1 MNNADSPTP
10 ANEPEQPNAQPL
22 PPATETTDSK
32 PRSLELGQI
41 VATANAVSQLP
52 NSAILIA
59 IGRHCSG
66 DWGDVCEEDRKA
78 NEFAFLNGE
87 RILSV
92 YHTGTGVKFWIIT
105 EWDRSITTVLMPDD
119 Y

>member
-1 MNNADSPTP
+1 MNSGTDSPTP
-10 ANEPEQPNAQPL
+10 PQTAKSDTPAVEPA
-22 PPATETTDSK
+22 
-32 PRSLELGQI
+32 RSASRTLELGQI
-41 VATANAVSQLP
+41 VATANAASQLP

-59 IGRHCSG
+59 LGRHCAG

-78 NEFAFLNGE
+78 NEFAFYNGE

-92 YHTGTGVKFWIIT
+92 YRTGAGLKFWIIT